1 MSDAWAMGGVGSG
14 FTFDAVSPRRR
25 IDYVMVGDGVAV
37 GWAHVLP
44 THASDHRPVV
54 VDAVLDDE

>member
-1 MSDAWAMGGVGSG
+1 MGGVGSG
-14 FTFDAVSPRRR
+14 LTFDAVSPRRR

-44 THASDHRPVV
+44 TTHASDHRPVV